1 MGWSPPTFGQAERPF
16 DPEDPYADPAALIEQ
31 RIKKTHEKM
40 VQIEKAKVLRE
51 KLGECYRT
59 EGVNSLQ
66 TCKELALDY
75 LQSIQG
81 IGFGQLNSGKY
92 DKAPP
97 TKTLD

>member
-1 MGWSPPTFGQAERPF
+1 MGWSPPTFGKAERPF

-51 KLGECYRT
+51 KLGECYMS

-66 TCKELALDY
+66 ACKELALDY

-81 IGFGQLNSGKY
+81 IGFGQLNSGRF
-92 DKAPP
+92 DRPP
-97 TKTLD
+97 PKHTLD

>member
-1 MGWSPPTFGQAERPF
+1 MFHLMQ
-16 DPEDPYADPAALIEQ
+16 
-31 RIKKTHEKM
+31 
-40 VQIEKAKVLRE
+40 VLRE